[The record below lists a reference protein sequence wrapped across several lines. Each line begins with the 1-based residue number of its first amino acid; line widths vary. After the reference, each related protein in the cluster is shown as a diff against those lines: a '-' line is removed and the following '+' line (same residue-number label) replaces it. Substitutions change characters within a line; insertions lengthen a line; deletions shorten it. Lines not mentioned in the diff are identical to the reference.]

1 MRRIDRVRAERFSDK
16 ADLVPLAAG
25 WDMTFKLHWESA
37 DKRWNVES
45 YAANLF
51 KRDVE
56 DLIGVNLM
64 ARF

>member
-1 MRRIDRVRAERFSDK
+1 LSSD
-16 ADLVPLAAG
+16 
-25 WDMTFKLHWESA
+25 WDMTLKLHWESA
-37 DKRWNVES
+37 DKRWNVDA

-56 DLIGVNLM
+56 DLIGVNLI